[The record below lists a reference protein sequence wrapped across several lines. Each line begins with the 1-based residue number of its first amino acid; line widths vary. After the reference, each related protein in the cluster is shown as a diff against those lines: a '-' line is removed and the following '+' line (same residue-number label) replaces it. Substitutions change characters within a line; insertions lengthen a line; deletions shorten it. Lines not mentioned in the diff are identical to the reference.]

1 VSSGPSLI
9 RCTEISFCASFS
21 WGPKGSGGVATG
33 WVETAISAVVKSS
46 LAHNLALCR
55 VIQQALSIRDGTPT
69 VLPIHTRLHPVKSD
83 ARPAG
88 INANSGSWNNARTP
102 FINPRTSHNASSH
115 SCYRVYRSFS
125 SLLRSPLL
133 KARLFASL
141 ILPIVELRSGSW
153 IAIKLPSNAGR
164 VNYSQCLLSCLLA
177 RFFLLT
183 GLSRILCNYQTSI
196 CRSNLIGSAPKRT
209 NAIQILK
216 LTSASVDRKH
226 CSVAVHRELK
236 TRINIYF
243 IHIISSHVKL
253 LSCQMY

>member
-1 VSSGPSLI
+1 M
-9 RCTEISFCASFS
+9 
-21 WGPKGSGGVATG
+21 G

-55 VIQQALSIRDGTPT
+55 VIQRALSIRDGTPT

-88 INANSGSWNNARTP
+88 INANSGSWNSARTP
-102 FINPRTSHNASSH
+102 FINPRTSHSASSH

-125 SLLRSPLL
+125 SLLRSLLL
-133 KARLFASL
+133 KARLFASW
-141 ILPIVELRSGSW
+141 ILPIELRSGSW

-164 VNYSQCLLSCLLA
+164 VNYSKCLLSRLLA

-196 CRSNLIGSAPKRT
+196 YRSNLIGSAPKWT
-209 NAIQILK
+209 NAILK
-216 LTSASVDRKH
+216 PTSASIDRKH
-226 CSVAVHRELK
+226 AVSRFTE
-236 TRINIYF
+236 N
-243 IHIISSHVKL
+243 
-253 LSCQMY
+253 